1 MIRQPASPNLGVIF
15 VLLTVMAFNV
25 NLIGPILGELQAEF
39 DVSLPVLGLLLSM
52 QALARA
58 VAIVPAGFLADR
70 LPPRTPLT
78 AGTLC
83 TAVGCAISALALDY
97 RVLLAG
103 VLVTGL
109 GTALV
114 YTTGLAYTVRASE
127 GGNRSHTAGRIM
139 AAVQMGALLAPT
151 VSGLA
156 AITFGW
162 RAAFALGALVGGI
175 ATLMPLLFVRAP
187 QPTPEASSAPIPRLA
202 RLGLSPSLLPVVG
215 FSVLILG
222 AGTFAIKQVLLP
234 LYGSVGLDFDP
245 ARVGLVLTLANAL
258 RTLVTYKSGP
268 VMDRFGR
275 RRALIATGGFSVA
288 AALLL
293 VFPAGLAWYI
303 LVAVLF
309 APSGLV
315 TPLPAVMIAERMP
328 RTIVGRSIG
337 TMHLS
342 VDLAALAVAPLITLL
357 LDIQG
362 FGVVGV
368 AVAVSFG
375 VSTLIG
381 LTIMRSGPVQPQ
393 PEPQSPPV
401 GTPGP

>member
-1 MIRQPASPNLGVIF
+1 
-15 VLLTVMAFNV
+15 
-25 NLIGPILGELQAEF
+25 
-39 DVSLPVLGLLLSM
+39 
-52 QALARA
+52 
-58 VAIVPAGFLADR
+58 
-70 LPPRTPLT
+70 
-78 AGTLC
+78 
-83 TAVGCAISALALDY
+83 
-97 RVLLAG
+97 
-103 VLVTGL
+103 
-109 GTALV
+109 
-114 YTTGLAYTVRASE
+114 
-127 GGNRSHTAGRIM
+127 M

-187 QPTPEASSAPIPRLA
+187 QPTPEASSVPIPRLA

-258 RTLVTYKSGP
+258 RTLVTYKTGP
-268 VMDRFGR
+268 VMDRFGH

-401 GTPGP
+401 STPGP